1 MDREY
6 RLRMIREQIEI
17 NKKNA
22 IEEISKEHMIPA
34 MHSITAL
41 IDLKAQ
47 ELLLNE
53 I

>member
-1 MDREY
+1 MDKNKRIE
-6 RLRMIREQIEI
+6 LIREQIEI

-22 IEEISKEHMIPA
+22 IEEIQKEQMIPA

-41 IDLKAQ
+41 VDLKSQ